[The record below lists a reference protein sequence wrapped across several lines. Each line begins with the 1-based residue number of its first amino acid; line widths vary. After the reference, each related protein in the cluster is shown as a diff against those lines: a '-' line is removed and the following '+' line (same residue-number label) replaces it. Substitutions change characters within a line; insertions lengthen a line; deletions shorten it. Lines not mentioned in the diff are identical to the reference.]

1 MRILVV
7 TATDAEVAPLVAS
20 LTATA
25 GRSSRLQSYTHDR
38 HTVDVLTTG
47 VGMVATATWCSGVF
61 ARERYDLV
69 LNAGVCGS
77 FRPTLPPGS
86 VVHVTADHIA
96 DLGAEDGDA
105 FLSVQ
110 QLQLLGE
117 DEFPWTGGRLVNS
130 APPAND
136 ALRQLPVGGAITV
149 NTVHGNDVTIA
160 RAVERY
166 NPHVESMEGA
176 AFMYACLVHGVSF
189 AQVRAVSNIVERRNR
204 DGWKLREAVDALATT
219 IVTIIDHAGCR

>member
-20 LTATA
+20 LSPTA
-25 GRSSRLQSYTHDR
+25 GRSSRLKSYTHDR

-61 ARERYDLV
+61 ARERYDMV

-86 VVHVTADHIA
+86 VVHVTTDRIA

-110 QLQLLGE
+110 QLRLLGE
-117 DEFPWTGGRLVNS
+117 DEFPWTRGRLVNS
-130 APPAND
+130 APPPNE
-136 ALRQLPVGGAITV
+136 ALSQLPVGDAITV
-149 NTVHGNDVTIA
+149 NTVHGNDATIA

-204 DGWKLREAVDALATT
+204 DAWKLRDAADALGTA
-219 IVTIIDHAGCR
+219 IVTIIDCASHH

>member
-7 TATDAEVAPLVAS
+7 TATDAEVAQLVAS
-20 LTATA
+20 LDPHT
-25 GRSSRLQSYTHDR
+25 GRSSRLKSYTRHH

-69 LNAGVCGS
+69 VNAGVCGS
-77 FRPTLPPGS
+77 FRPALPPGT
-86 VVHVTADHIA
+86 VVHVTADRVA
-96 DLGAEDGDA
+96 DLGAEDGEA

-110 QLQLLGE
+110 ELKLVGD
-117 DEFPWTGGRLVNS
+117 DEFPWTRGRLVNS
-130 APPAND
+130 APPDNAV
-136 ALRQLPVGGAITV
+136 LRSLPVGDAITV
-149 NTVHGNDVTIA
+149 NTVHGQDATIA

-176 AFMYACLVHGVSF
+176 AFMYACLVHGVAF

-204 DGWKLREAVDALATT
+204 PAWKLSEAIDALAGT
-219 IVTIIDHAGCR
+219 VLTIIDHAGQ